1 VSETAVINEV
11 SVEERVL
18 IRDLYD
24 RMYWALNTGDAEGIR
39 ACWAPGGHVVRGGVG
54 DVIDFEKSVEI
65 AVNGQNDPVGKTTQ
79 HHVTNFIVDP
89 DPDGREDCRAVRLYF
104 IVTLVESPP
113 ETRVRWS
120 CRSNDTVQ
128 RIDGRW
134 LIFKREIS
142 LNHPDTK

>member
-1 VSETAVINEV
+1 MPKASVPADRPSEFRNAVTAT
-11 SVEERVL
+11 VESAHPWL
-18 IRDLYD
+18 IVGTPAY
-24 RMYWALNTGDAEGIR
+24 M
-39 ACWAPGGHVVRGGVG
+39 APEQARGQPV
-54 DVIDFEKSVEI
+54 DKRIDFEKSVEI
-65 AVNGQNDPVGKTTQ
+65 AVNGQQDPVGKTTQ

-89 DPDGREDCRAVRLYF
+89 DPEGRDDCRAVRMYF

-120 CRSNDTVQ
+120 CRSHDTVQ

-134 LIFKREIS
+134 LILKREIS